1 MKKVLFSNVNHVIVF
16 DKNEPV
22 STLKKTKNN
31 KWLWIGVISILL
43 CSICMLCYT
52 LKPTS

>member
-22 STLKKTKNN
+22 STLKKRKTIN
-31 KWLWIGVISILL
+31 G
-43 CSICMLCYT
+43 YG
-52 LKPTS
+52 

>member
-16 DKNEPV
+16 DENEPV
-22 STLKKTKNN
+22 STLKKTKKNI
-31 KWLWIGVISILL
+31 WLWLGVISILL
-43 CSICMLCYT
+43 CIIYF